1 MLPELDYKKT
11 TLKNGIRVIT
21 VPMKSTAAVTSL
33 VLVGVGAH
41 YELKRL
47 SGVSH
52 YLEHLVFKGSKKY
65 ANAGKISAV
74 LDGLGASYNAVTSD
88 EYTGFYVKTSADNT
102 QTALDVIADYLK
114 NPLFKP
120 VEVERER
127 GPITEELKMDYDNL
141 PRHAYSLFREIL
153 YGDQPAGRDIGGT
166 EKSVSNIKRADIK
179 RHFDT
184 YYGGENV
191 CIVFAGDIS
200 HTQGRR
206 LANKFFGSVK
216 LGGEIEK
223 IEVIN
228 PKPLATGRV
237 IVKNK
242 QNDQSHL
249 VMGFKG
255 LSGFDK
261 RIHTLYVLSMILG
274 GGMSSRLFRE
284 IREKRGLA
292 YYVGAGEIIGS
303 DYGHFVVRAGVAHN
317 NLIKSLRVIIKE
329 INKIKKQ
336 IPTLAEMQKVKSR
349 IEGLTALSI
358 EESSGIAFD
367 VGTDE
372 LIYKKIETPLET
384 IEKINGVKASHVM
397 ELANDIFKKDM
408 ARLAIIGPHSS
419 KKELEEILNII

>member
-11 TLKNGIRVIT
+11 TLKNGIRVVT
-21 VPMKSTAAVTSL
+21 VPMKNTAAVTSL

-41 YELKRL
+41 YELKKL
-47 SGVSH
+47 SGISH

-65 ANAGKISAV
+65 ANAGRISAV

-88 EYTGFYVKTSADNT
+88 EYTGFYVKTSANNT
-102 QTALDVIADYLK
+102 QIALDVIADYLK

-120 VEVERER
+120 AEVERER
-127 GPITEELKMDYDNL
+127 GPIIEELKMDYDNL

-184 YYGGENV
+184 YYRGENV

-200 HTQGRR
+200 HAQGHR
-206 LANKFFGSVK
+206 LADKFFKSVK
-216 LGGEIEK
+216 LGGGVKK
-223 IEVIN
+223 IEATD
-228 PKPLATGRV
+228 PMPLVTNRV
-237 IVKNK
+237 VVKNK

-249 VMGFKG
+249 VLGFKG
-255 LSGFDK
+255 LSGLDE
-261 RIHTLYVLSMILG
+261 RVHTLYLLSMILG

-303 DYGHFVVRAGVAHN
+303 DYGHFVVRVGVAHN
-317 NLIKSLRVIIKE
+317 NLIKSLHVIIKE

-336 IPTLAEMQKVKSR
+336 IPTLAEMKKVR
-349 IEGLTALSI
+349 NRAEGLTALSM

-372 LIYKKIETPLET
+372 LIYGKIETPLET
-384 IEKINGVKASHVM
+384 IERINKVKSSDVR
-397 ELANDIFKKDM
+397 ELANYIFKKDM
-408 ARLAIIGPHSS
+408 ARLAIVGPHSS
-419 KKELEEILNII
+419 KKELEEIINKI